1 MFKLNNNDIE
11 NKKKRNLSILYEN
24 SENSELNSEQ
34 IIEFLID
41 NRKIKFDKI
50 QNHSNQ
56 IL

>member
-1 MFKLNNNDIE
+1 MFKSNNNDIK
-11 NKKKRNLSILYEN
+11 NKKKRILYEN

-41 NRKIKFDKI
+41 NRKVKFDKI

>member
-1 MFKLNNNDIE
+1 MFKSNNNDIE

>member
-1 MFKLNNNDIE
+1 MFKSNNNDIK

>member
-1 MFKLNNNDIE
+1 MFKSNNNDIE

-34 IIEFLID
+34 IIEFFID